1 MPTEI
6 AFHSKG
12 IVFRFKNQRRTAAWL
27 ESIASANGRRIESLA
42 YVFVG
47 DAYLAKLNKKYLNH
61 DSYTDIITFDYSAPN
76 GPVVGEIYISIPRVM
91 ENSKQF
97 KQPFDR
103 ELRRVVVHGLLHIL
117 GYRDKTTRQSTQ
129 MRSKEEA
136 CLSLWA

>member
-1 MPTEI
+1 
-6 AFHSKG
+6 
-12 IVFRFKNQRRTAAWL
+12 
-27 ESIASANGRRIESLA
+27 
-42 YVFVG
+42 
-47 DAYLAKLNKKYLNH
+47 LAKLNKKYLNH